1 MPGGQKA
8 VNGVHGS
15 LGSTQHNLHLSLIA
29 FALCLGLLFF
39 WLSDLWSLISGVWS
53 LVSDLWPLISGL
65 WSTWANINRRK
76 KSLHKIAFLLYKNEF
91 FQEAVCKKNIFF
103 VPYFFAVFF
112 RGKSPPLEGRVVVT
126 WELNAVRKIFFWPI
140 LLKSVQPKKFLV
152 GLAMLMQWGVLNSFS
167 GFIFPSS
174 FLVSHCVSAFCV
186 VWKNRNKFTFVCVCV
201 CLCLCLCVCVTDGT
215 AGWVDGWGAG
225 TRVTEM
231 LRIQG
236 ESSSTP
242 I

>member
-1 MPGGQKA
+1 MSSP
-8 VNGVHGS
+8 
-15 LGSTQHNLHLSLIA
+15 
-29 FALCLGLLFF
+29 FALCLGRLLF
-39 WLSDLWSLISGVWS
+39 WLLTSAYRLA
-53 LVSDLWPLISGL
+53 SDLWPLINMSQHK
-65 WSTWANINRRK
+65 SAK

-91 FQEAVCKKNIFF
+91 FSRGRMQKKISLFA
-103 VPYFFAVFF
+103 PYFFAVFF

-186 VWKNRNKFTFVCVCV
+186 V
-201 CLCLCLCVCVTDGT
+201 
-215 AGWVDGWGAG
+215 
-225 TRVTEM
+225 
-231 LRIQG
+231 
-236 ESSSTP
+236 
-242 I
+242 